1 MKLNTWINVGLL
13 FLPPILGLVSCA
25 DPTEVYKRDIP
36 GDEVIDRSSLLVYP
50 NTDQNVENPA
60 ANQPWSSLKLIQY
73 TDRIKEIE
81 TNLERM
87 RASLTSENK
96 LTLPLG
102 GELYDLSKRIL
113 DLKLQ
118 MREALLYPRVYWE
131 AFEPKLIE
139 ELEELEASLA
149 ELGNGS

>member
-1 MKLNTWINVGLL
+1 MKLNPLMRVKFVVLL
-13 FLPPILGLVSCA
+13 SSVIFVHCSN
-25 DPTEVYKRDIP
+25 PTEVYKRDIP

-50 NTDQNVENPA
+50 DTDQNAESPA

-81 TNLERM
+81 TNLERI

-96 LTLPLG
+96 LTLPVG

-118 MREALLYPRVYWE
+118 MREALLYPRVSWE

-149 ELGNGS
+149 KLENGS